1 MQDIMVNKNNL
12 LNEIH
17 ELMRQIEIEA
27 DNNQGFNMEY
37 IRLLELKK
45 ENYDFNCLIG
55 KQKIEEEYNS
65 LVLEKQQ
72 LDILINRKKSPCYEL
87 GELSN
92 IPDNGIPLERL
103 LESKKSTIIKVC
115 GIIKDK
121 ELKFS
126 STKDEWFDLKKKTKN
141 ILHRLFVIKTI
152 RNNVF
157 CIYLNMD
164 TKDKIFK
171 CVFIS
176 LISFIPLKKD
186 NFELEKVYSSTNDNL
201 NIGGFVV
208 QYFNN
213 SIVQSPY
220 PELIPVIKIREMQ
233 IFKLIF

>member
-1 MQDIMVNKNNL
+1 MQDSMINNNDL
-12 LNEIH
+12 LNEIQ
-17 ELMRQIEIEA
+17 ELILQIEIEA
-27 DNNQGFNMEY
+27 DKNQRFNMEY
-37 IRLLELKK
+37 TRLLKLKK
-45 ENYDFNCLIG
+45 ENYDFNYLIG

-72 LDILINRKKSPCYEL
+72 LDILINRKRFEFR
-87 GELSN
+87 GLSN

-103 LESKKSTIIKVC
+103 LESKKSTIMKVC
-115 GIIKDK
+115 GMIKDK

-126 STKDEWFDLKKKTKN
+126 SIKDEWFDLKKKTKN

-164 TKDKIFK
+164 TKDEIFK

-186 NFELEKVYSSTNDNL
+186 NFELEKIYSSTNDNL

-208 QYFNN
+208 QYLNN

-220 PELIPVIKIREMQ
+220 PDFIPLTEIREMQ